1 MQGVVWFEE
10 GAELAPCFVG
20 LVPAIGGQFDAVVG
34 DVLVDIT
41 VFYRKGLVLS
51 RQTTWGTVEA

>member
-1 MQGVVWFEE
+1 MEGVVWFEE

-20 LVPAIGGQFDAVVG
+20 LVPAIVGEFDAVVG

-51 RQTTWGTVEA
+51 

>member
-1 MQGVVWFEE
+1 VEGVFWLEE

-20 LVPAIGGQFDAVVG
+20 LVPAIVGEFDAVVG

-41 VFYRKGLVLS
+41 VFYRKGLV
-51 RQTTWGTVEA
+51 